1 MKMGNKKKD
10 EQSIITVVRKLKD
23 AVSKERK
30 YTEQY
35 MYTVEREVG
44 VLKIKPQERNQRVHV
59 EKRRKFTGDLYICMY
74 TVQVQV
80 KDGKEAAANPP
91 HLPEFCNLL
100 EEKMALETSTES
112 QKEENSAA

>member
-1 MKMGNKKKD
+1 
-10 EQSIITVVRKLKD
+10 
-23 AVSKERK
+23 
-30 YTEQY
+30 
-35 MYTVEREVG
+35 
-44 VLKIKPQERNQRVHV
+44 
-59 EKRRKFTGDLYICMY
+59 MY

-112 QKEENSAA
+112 